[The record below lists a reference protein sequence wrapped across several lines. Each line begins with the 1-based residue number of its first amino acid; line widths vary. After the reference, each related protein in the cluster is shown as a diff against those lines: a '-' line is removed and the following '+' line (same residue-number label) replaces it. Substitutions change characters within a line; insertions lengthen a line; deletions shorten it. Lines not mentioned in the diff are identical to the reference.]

1 MNTPPVRFDRYH
13 RPVSTACSLDRLVST
28 RWNKRS
34 KLARSLDCLRPG
46 MVNWN
51 SDGGSMFQIMF
62 KSGQALLLSKLRF
75 SCPRIGRGG
84 GAERLRNMDC
94 SSPQTRP
101 SHDHDPVQCRTQ
113 TQIVR
118 VRDQS
123 ASAPQPR
130 QQSRS
135 QIVHV
140 HGLATNSIVHER
152 ATARVADCPQPGQVH
167 EPSML
172 ANCPRTRFVRSR
184 RPAMNYARHDIAVS
198 AWASENFP
206 VQIQTI
212 PTYDHV

>member
-1 MNTPPVRFDRYH
+1 M
-13 RPVSTACSLDRLVST
+13 A
-28 RWNKRS
+28 
-34 KLARSLDCLRPG
+34 
-46 MVNWN
+46 NWN
-51 SDGGSMFQIMF
+51 SEGGSVFLIMF
-62 KSGQALLLSKLRF
+62 KTRHALPLPGGRF
-75 SCPRIGRGG
+75 SCPRIGRGR
-84 GAERLRNMDC
+84 GAKRLRNMDC
-94 SSPQTRP
+94 SWPQTRP
-101 SHDHDPVQCRTQ
+101 SHDHDPAQCRTR

-118 VRDQS
+118 VHELS
-123 ASAPQPR
+123 ASASHPR

-135 QIVHV
+135 QSVRI

-152 ATARVADCPQPGQVH
+152 ATATVADCPQPGQVH

-212 PTYDHV
+212 LTYDHF

>member
-1 MNTPPVRFDRYH
+1 
-13 RPVSTACSLDRLVST
+13 
-28 RWNKRS
+28 
-34 KLARSLDCLRPG
+34 

>member
-34 KLARSLDCLRPG
+34 KWERSLDCLRPG

-51 SDGGSMFQIMF
+51 SDGGRMFQIIF
-62 KSGQALLLSKLRF
+62 KSGHALPLPGGRF
-75 SCPRIGRGG
+75 SCPRIGRGEG
-84 GAERLRNMDC
+84 REGLRNMYR
-94 SSPQTRP
+94 SWPRTRH
-101 SHDHDPVQCRTQ
+101 SHRHDLAQCRTRTQ
-113 TQIVR
+113 TVHVR
-118 VRDQS
+118 EQS
-123 ASAPQPR
+123 ASASDPC

-135 QIVHV
+135 QTVRE
-140 HGLATNSIVHER
+140 HGLATNSIIHER
-152 ATARVADCPQPGQVH
+152 ATVAVANFPQSGQSR
-167 EPSML
+167 EQSMR
-172 ANCPRTRFVRSR
+172 ANWSRTRFVRSR
-184 RPAMNYARHDIAVS
+184 KPAMNHARHDIAVS